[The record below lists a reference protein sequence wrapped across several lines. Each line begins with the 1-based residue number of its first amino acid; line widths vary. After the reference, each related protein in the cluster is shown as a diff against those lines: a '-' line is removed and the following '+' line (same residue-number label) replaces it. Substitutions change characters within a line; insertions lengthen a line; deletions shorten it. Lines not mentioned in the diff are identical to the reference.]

1 MAKRQYHF
9 FGDTLYIFAKLI
21 LAGNSNKVCLK
32 KNGTDI
38 WPYNSKPINST
49 AKLLFIRSKGIVLR
63 IKMRYGRSL

>member
-1 MAKRQYHF
+1 MFHIQSEVKIVSLIIPSQLDF
-9 FGDTLYIFAKLI
+9 MYI
-21 LAGNSNKVCLK
+21 NYKVWVI
-32 KNGTDI
+32 KNGTDV